1 MNITMQRNIT
11 AKVTPMKRIQ
21 ATVGGI
27 GKSNKGFQPA
37 HAVIIVGLSLF
48 GLAGKATII
57 QEGL

>member
-1 MNITMQRNIT
+1 MNIVVQRNIT
-11 AKVTPMKRIQ
+11 AKVTPMERIQ

-27 GKSNKGFQPA
+27 GKSTKGFQPA

-48 GLAGKATII
+48 GLVGKATII